1 MKKIMTFYEVNI
13 LFVIIGVLLDLFT
26 RQLPLTG
33 AEPTAGQPEQRRGG
47 PVRRPP
53 PPAPAHP
60 PPAPPA
66 AAAAG
71 STADQADLA
80 TARTGR
86 LPHVA
91 TSHEQGRLLTRSP
104 EAVVPSRG

>member
-1 MKKIMTFYEVNI
+1 M
-13 LFVIIGVLLDLFT
+13 IIGVLLDLFT
-26 RQLPLTG
+26 GQLPL
-33 AEPTAGQPEQRRGG
+33 AWPEPAAGQPEQRRGG

-60 PPAPPA
+60 PPAPSA
-66 AAAAG
+66 AATAG
-71 STADQADLA
+71 STADQADMA

-91 TSHEQGRLLTRSP
+91 TSHEQGIGFKP
-104 EAVVPSRG
+104 ERYRGYCP